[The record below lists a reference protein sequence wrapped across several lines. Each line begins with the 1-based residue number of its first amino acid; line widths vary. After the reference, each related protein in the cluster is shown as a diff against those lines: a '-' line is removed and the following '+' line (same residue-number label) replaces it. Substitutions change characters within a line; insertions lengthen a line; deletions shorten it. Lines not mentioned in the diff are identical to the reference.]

1 MARRGSVTDMLYKMA
16 RASNTARAASRGP
29 VSLGKREIRRRAYRV
44 TGRMTRR
51 ALRRFGL

>member
-1 MARRGSVTDMLYKMA
+1 MLYKMA
-16 RASNTARAASRGP
+16 RASNTMRAASKGP

-44 TGRMTRR
+44 SGQMTRR